1 MPRVYLTYLNSSG
14 INVDVEFIKLL
25 GPSSLHLHPNPILLF
40 LAKNPADSESSLLIK
55 LVAPECY
62 GETVHR
68 MLADKGLAPLL
79 HGIVCVAGAPS
90 AIMMEYLDENSGWM
104 ALQNYIKEHQE
115 ITINTE
121 HPGLVQLLE
130 TMKTKEVVHGD
141 LRPIN
146 IMCRERGELEIKVI
160 DFGQAG
166 SLGVARYPAGMNPKI
181 PWPGKLRDLI
191 GRDDNKKLLSKT
203 LAKLYSRSD

>member
-1 MPRVYLTYLNSSG
+1 MYDVAVSLQPSRMAPRPHPFLYSKGNSRAAASQVDCVASHSPFSCSWLFSTTKLSPPGMPRVYLTYLNSSG

-62 GETVHR
+62 NETVHH

-146 IMCRERGELEIKVI
+146 IM
-160 DFGQAG
+160 
-166 SLGVARYPAGMNPKI
+166 S
-181 PWPGKLRDLI
+181 
-191 GRDDNKKLLSKT
+191 
-203 LAKLYSRSD
+203 